1 MTGDT
6 GNTGDTGISGV
17 LETLRRSITDG
28 EHHVRQQ
35 IEADMGAQFGRYVEI
50 GLALRE
56 ACERRDWHDT
66 VIGRLKPYRRMIIG
80 DLPAGVQ
87 RHGLLPPWSPQQ
99 RAQMGHRRLEQI
111 PDSELEQWLID
122 DGRLIYGEFKPQELH
137 NYFTVIAPYL
147 KPGSAMIDLGS
158 GLGKVVLSAAL
169 ALPFATCTG
178 VELLPYRH
186 AMAQQR
192 CGALLAAGEAA
203 LAALPSLP
211 ARDTPLPLP
220 YGMQADAAHLLDLR
234 QRVRFIHG
242 DLFDADVSQAG
253 LVFMYST
260 CFAPLMERIGD
271 KLAREL
277 PQGCLVSTT
286 TFPLNHPGLRE
297 VAQFQSGTVA
307 WTTVFLYERSGALAD
322 LPPAPSAYMYEP
334 PADRWEQAVRQQ
346 LAALTA

>member
-1 MTGDT
+1 MADSAGLA
-6 GNTGDTGISGV
+6 GV
-17 LETLRRSITDG
+17 LEVLRSSIEDG

-35 IEADMGAQFGRYVEI
+35 IEAALGSQFGRYVEI

-56 ACERRDWHDT
+56 AFERPELRGT
-66 VIGRLKPYRRMIIG
+66 FIRRLKPYRRLIIG
-80 DLPAGVQ
+80 NLPAGVQ
-87 RHGLLPPWSPQQ
+87 RHGLLPALSPQQ
-99 RAQMGHRRLEQI
+99 RAAMGHRPLDDI
-111 PDSELEQWLID
+111 PDSELEQWLVD

-137 NYFTVIAPYL
+137 NYFTVMAPYV
-147 KPGSAMIDLGS
+147 KPGSAMVDLGS

-192 CGALLAAGEAA
+192 CDALLAARDAA
-203 LAALPSLP
+203 LGALPAMP
-211 ARDTPLPLP
+211 APDETLALP
-220 YGMQADAAHLLDLR
+220 YGAVTDARHVLALR
-234 QRVRFIHG
+234 ERVRFING

-260 CFAPLMERIGD
+260 CFAPLMDRIGD
-271 KLAREL
+271 KLANEL

-286 TFPLNHPGLRE
+286 TFPLRHPGFRE

-307 WTTVFLYERSGALAD
+307 WTTVFLYERVGELD
-322 LPPAPSAYMYEP
+322 GLPPAPPSYLYEP
-334 PADRWEQAVRQQ
+334 PEERWEQAVREQM
-346 LAALTA
+346 AALDTGA

>member
-1 MTGDT
+1 MEGKA
-6 GNTGDTGISGV
+6 GIAGV
-17 LETLRRSITDG
+17 LDTLQRNIEDG

-35 IEADMGAQFGRYVEI
+35 IEAEMGSQFGRYVEI

-56 ACERRDWHDT
+56 AFERPDLHDT
-66 VIGRLKPYRRMIIG
+66 FIRRLKPFRRMIIG
-80 DLPAGVQ
+80 NLPAGVQ
-87 RHGLLPPWSPQQ
+87 RHGLLPKLSPQQ
-99 RAQMGHRRLEQI
+99 RADMGHRRLDDI
-111 PDSELEQWLID
+111 ADSELEQWLID

-137 NYFTVIAPYL
+137 NYFTVIAPYV

-186 AMAQQR
+186 AMARQR
-192 CGALLAAGEAA
+192 FDALLAAGDAA
-203 LAALPSLP
+203 LAALPALP
-211 ARDTPLPLP
+211 ARDEPLPLP
-220 YGMQADAAHLLDLR
+220 YGAVANAAHVLDLR
-234 QRVRFIHG
+234 QRVRFING

-260 CFAPLMERIGD
+260 CFAPLMDRIGD
-271 KLAREL
+271 KLARDL

-286 TFPLNHPGLRE
+286 TFPLKHPGFRE

-307 WTTVFLYERSGALAD
+307 WTTVFLYERVGELAD
-322 LPPAPSAYMYEP
+322 LPPAPSSYIYEP
-334 PADRWEQAVRQQ
+334 PEDRWEKEVREQ
-346 LAALTA
+346 LLALRPPSY